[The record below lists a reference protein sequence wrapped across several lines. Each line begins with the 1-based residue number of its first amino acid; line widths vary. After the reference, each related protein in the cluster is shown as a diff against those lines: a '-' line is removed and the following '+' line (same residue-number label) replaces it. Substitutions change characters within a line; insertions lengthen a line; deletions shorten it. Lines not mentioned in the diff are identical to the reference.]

1 MANKKSAQERQESE
15 GDCDIST
22 LYVPLSVVPIA
33 EVHALPLRRGVT
45 GQLQFRPR
53 GMMFYPG
60 NHSMLK
66 KVNTALLGLAM
77 SMGLTPLHAAEVKKV
92 DVVLVGG
99 GIMSSTL
106 AVWLNELEP
115 SWTMEMV
122 ERLDGVAEESSNGWN
137 NAGTGH
143 SALAELNYTPED
155 KSGNVDISKAIEI
168 NEAFQISRQFWSHQV
183 KSGVLKNPRSFI
195 NSTPHMSFVWG
206 DNNIQFLRKRYAAL
220 QASPLFSGMQFSED
234 NEQIKKWVPLM
245 MEGRDPAQKLAVT
258 WSPIGTDV
266 NFGEITRQFVGHLK
280 AQPQFS
286 LKLSSEVQ
294 DITRNEDGTW
304 RVEYKNLKDGTETVT
319 DAKFLFI
326 GAGGGALHLLQQ
338 SGIPEAK
345 EYGAF
350 PVGGSFLVTE
360 NQDVALQHM
369 AKAYGIA
376 STGAPPMSVPHLDTR
391 VLDGKRVV
399 LFGPFATF
407 STKFLKEGSY
417 LDLLTS
423 TNLHNVW
430 PMTRV
435 GIDQY
440 PLVEYLAGQL
450 MLSDDDRFNALK
462 EYFPQAKK
470 EDWRLWQAGQ
480 RVQIIKR
487 DEDKGG
493 VLKLGTEIVAAKDGS
508 IAGLLG
514 ASPGASTA
522 APIMLSV
529 LEKVFK
535 DKVATPEWQA
545 KLHQIVPSYGTKLNT
560 SPEAVAK
567 EWAYTA
573 EVLQLTPPPAVNG
586 LGQADAPKA
595 PVTAPATKRESN
607 PAADMA
613 L

>member
-1 MANKKSAQERQESE
+1 
-15 GDCDIST
+15 
-22 LYVPLSVVPIA
+22 
-33 EVHALPLRRGVT
+33 
-45 GQLQFRPR
+45 
-53 GMMFYPG
+53 
-60 NHSMLK
+60 MLK

-77 SMGLTPLHAAEVKKV
+77 SMGIMPTHAAETKKV
-92 DVVLVGG
+92 DVVLIGG

-115 SWTMEMV
+115 GWSMEMV

-155 KSGNVDISKAIEI
+155 KNGKVDISKAIEI
-168 NEAFQISRQFWSHQV
+168 NEAFQISRQFWSWQV
-183 KSGVLKNPRSFI
+183 KNDVLKNPRSFI

-206 DNNIQFLRKRYAAL
+206 DNNIKFLKKRYDAL

-234 NEQIKKWVPLM
+234 PEQIKKWVPLM

-280 AQPQFS
+280 AQPNFT

-294 DITRNEDGTW
+294 DITRNKDGSW
-304 RVEYKNLKDGTETVT
+304 RVEYKNLKDGTETTT
-319 DAKFLFI
+319 DAKFVFI
-326 GAGGGALHLLQQ
+326 GAGGGALHLLQK

-345 EYGAF
+345 DYAAF

-360 NQDVALQHM
+360 NQDIAMQHM

-423 TNLHNVW
+423 TTLHNIW
-430 PMTRV
+430 PMTKV
-435 GIDQY
+435 GIEQY

-450 MLSDDDRFNALK
+450 MLSDDDRYNALK
-462 EYFPQAKK
+462 EYFPNAKK

-487 DEDKGG
+487 DEEKGG
-493 VLKLGTEIVAAKDGS
+493 VLKLGTEIVASQDGS

-535 DKVATPEWQA
+535 DKVATPAWQE

-573 EVLQLTPPPAVNG
+573 EVLQLTPPPPVNNQVVAPAAASDKAV
-586 LGQADAPKA
+586 APK
-595 PVTAPATKRESN
+595 PSN

>member
-1 MANKKSAQERQESE
+1 
-15 GDCDIST
+15 
-22 LYVPLSVVPIA
+22 
-33 EVHALPLRRGVT
+33 
-45 GQLQFRPR
+45 
-53 GMMFYPG
+53 
-60 NHSMLK
+60 MLK

-77 SMGLTPLHAAEVKKV
+77 SMGIMPTHAAETKKV
-92 DVVLVGG
+92 DVVLIGG

-115 SWTMEMV
+115 GWSMEMV

-155 KSGNVDISKAIEI
+155 KNGKVDISKAIEI
-168 NEAFQISRQFWSHQV
+168 NEAFQISRQFWSWQV
-183 KSGVLKNPRSFI
+183 KNDVLKNPRSFI

-206 DNNIQFLRKRYAAL
+206 DNNIKFLKKRYDAL

-234 NEQIKKWVPLM
+234 PEQIKKWVPLM

-280 AQPQFS
+280 AQPNFT

-294 DITRNEDGTW
+294 DITRNKDGSW
-304 RVEYKNLKDGTETVT
+304 RVEYKNLKDGTETTT
-319 DAKFLFI
+319 DAKFVFI
-326 GAGGGALHLLQQ
+326 GAGGGALHLLQK

-345 EYGAF
+345 DYAAF

-360 NQDVALQHM
+360 NQDIAMQHM

-423 TNLHNVW
+423 TTLHNIW
-430 PMTRV
+430 PMTKV
-435 GIDQY
+435 GIEQY

-450 MLSDDDRFNALK
+450 MLSDDDRYNALK
-462 EYFPQAKK
+462 EYFPNAKK

-480 RVQIIKR
+480 RVKIIKR
-487 DEDKGG
+487 DEEKGG
-493 VLKLGTEIVAAKDGS
+493 VLKLGTEIVASQDGS

-535 DKVATPEWQA
+535 DKVATPAWQE

-573 EVLQLTPPPAVNG
+573 EVLQLTPPPPVNN
-586 LGQADAPKA
+586 QVVAPAAASDKAAAPK
-595 PVTAPATKRESN
+595 PSN